1 MKAIKLANGLYAVVW
16 KQGTTRKVF
25 AAYAKSGDKAIH
37 QVLDSL
43 IQVEALCAA

>member
-1 MKAIKLANGLYAVVW
+1 MKAIKLANGLYAVIW
-16 KQGTTRKVF
+16 LQAGKRTVF
-25 AAYAKSGDKAIH
+25 AVYAKNEDRAIH